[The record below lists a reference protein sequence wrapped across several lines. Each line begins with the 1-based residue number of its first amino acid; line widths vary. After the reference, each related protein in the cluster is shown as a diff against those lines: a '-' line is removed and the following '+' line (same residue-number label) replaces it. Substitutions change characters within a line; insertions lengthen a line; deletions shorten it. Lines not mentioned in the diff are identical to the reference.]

1 MADLFL
7 STPKAE
13 RSTRPLK
20 EPLHPKDKKLNICK
34 KDPPR
39 SPRIFASNKRVSP
52 RSELPHQDDS
62 LNARSPERKNSGSR
76 SDSPLFTPRRDSVLW
91 NVSAN
96 TKSSASA
103 SSSINPNGQ
112 STITDEKDVK
122 SFDTPDIEKYSAQG
136 LATSAAP
143 HTAELMHSIKAELP
157 ATQSSLQTRV
167 RDPRLA
173 HRQGVQSQTTKQAS
187 HPQPDDNSSQGDTSR
202 VLVNVIK
209 SVQTQV
215 SREYQHSYTPN
226 HGVWTPSHPRQDLET
241 QCKQLRNMLSQR
253 DIEFVVW
260 KNERDELLRKLD
272 DMVAREEMFA
282 CQKTEEDAYKLKLQ
296 DEMSSLLEKLK
307 AYENDKNRCAR
318 EMQARAITWE
328 EEKRA
333 FQQSLEEQVKLRAAS
348 EEAVLRERQNLAT
361 ALEKFEQEK
370 KLWKHERCK
379 MIDRLRDERRAREG
393 LVAALRLRDDVH
405 ERREVQP
412 KVEEEQHQLPEQDLK
427 RKRTED

>member
-1 MADLFL
+1 MSMTDLFL

-20 EPLHPKDKKLNICK
+20 ESLHPKDKKLSICK

-52 RSELPHQDDS
+52 RSELPHQDDW
-62 LNARSPERKNSGSR
+62 LNARSPERKTSGSR
-76 SDSPLFTPRRDSVLW
+76 SNSPLFTPRRDSVLW
-91 NVSAN
+91 NASAN
-96 TKSSASA
+96 TKSASA
-103 SSSINPNGQ
+103 SSSIN
-112 STITDEKDVK
+112 STGINKEKDVK
-122 SFDTPDIEKYSAQG
+122 PFETPDIEKYSTQG
-136 LATSAAP
+136 PATSAAP
-143 HTAELMHSIKAELP
+143 HTAELKPSIKSELP
-157 ATQSSLQTRV
+157 ATQSSAQTRA

-173 HRQGVQSQTTKQAS
+173 HRQAVQSQTIKQVS
-187 HPQPDDNSSQGDTSR
+187 HPQVDDNSSQGDTSR

-307 AYENDKNRCAR
+307 VYENDKNRCGR
-318 EMQARAITWE
+318 DMQARAITWE

-333 FQQSLEEQVKLRAAS
+333 FQQSLEEQVKLRAAF

-412 KVEEEQHQLPEQDLK
+412 KVEEEQPQLPEPDLK
-427 RKRTED
+427 RKRIED